1 MPVNGGLQ
9 CTRGIQ
15 HRKAICVE
23 ENGRITI
30 NELSN
35 WGGGRVGQG
44 YGV

>member
-23 ENGRITI
+23 ESGKISI
-30 NELSN
+30 NKSSD
-35 WGGGRVGQG
+35 
-44 YGV
+44 